1 MLEVKVVIVLLVDY
15 VFLYGGCVL
24 NNDTIRV
31 IGGCC
36 LLGLA
41 LIAVFPK
48 RKRQQEGEK

>member
-1 MLEVKVVIVLLVDY
+1 MLDGKAVMILIVDY
-15 VFLYGGCVL
+15 VFLYGGCVFNSNVL
-24 NNDTIRV
+24 RL

-48 RKRQQEGEK
+48 RKRQQEGGS